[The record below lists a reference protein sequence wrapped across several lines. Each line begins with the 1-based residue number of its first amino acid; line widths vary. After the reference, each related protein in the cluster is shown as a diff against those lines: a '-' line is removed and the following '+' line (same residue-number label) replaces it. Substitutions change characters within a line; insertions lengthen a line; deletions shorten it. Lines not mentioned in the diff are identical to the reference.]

1 MFDEGKSHATECFY
15 VAIPVSSSNDQ
26 QDHRGLSI
34 WDALIQ
40 RCATDARE
48 LKSLIF
54 VSEWSTDQDL
64 WEWEISK
71 SESTTK

>member
-54 VSEWSTDQDL
+54 VSE
-64 WEWEISK
+64 
-71 SESTTK
+71 